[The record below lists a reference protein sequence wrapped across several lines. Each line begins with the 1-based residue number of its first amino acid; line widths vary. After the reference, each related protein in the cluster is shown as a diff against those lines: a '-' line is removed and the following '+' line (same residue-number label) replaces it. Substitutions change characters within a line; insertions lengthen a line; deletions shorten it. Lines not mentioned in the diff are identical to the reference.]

1 MFSLLRLFLTILYLS
16 VFTAALPSTHQSP
29 LSSPSANPP
38 TGNTICKEDNLPC
51 GTTCY
56 DPTEADCDPQFLT
69 LTRFGDHIS
78 HLKKEALEKNKLA
91 TEKKQRRVARQKAS
105 SISTRKRGSIPQPPA
120 PAPPPPVF
128 PKQINQPPRNVRYVH
143 ADIPPPS

>member
-16 VFTAALPSTHQSP
+16 VFTAALPSTRQSP

-69 LTRFGDHIS
+69 LTRFR
-78 HLKKEALEKNKLA
+78 E
-91 TEKKQRRVARQKAS
+91 
-105 SISTRKRGSIPQPPA
+105 SIPPP
-120 PAPPPPVF
+120 PPPPPVF
-128 PKQINQPPRNVRYVH
+128 PKQINQPSRNVRYVH
-143 ADIPPPS
+143 AEIPPPS